1 MRLGLVLARSGY
13 TITHARKSRP
23 GGRGSPARESAR
35 RRARMGL
42 SDFVSVEQAMTN
54 VFVIQNQHGHY
65 LGKQQQ
71 WLDGRDRKLLYRT
84 EHLDEAIN
92 TVFELSSKDI
102 WLRANALACP
112 LDEHRQPDVE
122 PGPAIPDDT
131 EMDSPES
138 AVAEG
143 EN

>member
-1 MRLGLVLARSGY
+1 
-13 TITHARKSRP
+13 
-23 GGRGSPARESAR
+23 
-35 RRARMGL
+35 MGP

-84 EHLDEAIN
+84 EHHDEAIN

-131 EMDSPES
+131 EVDSPES
-138 AVAEG
+138 AIVEG